1 MKILCCI
8 FNYGHSENALK
19 WFNRCKDI
27 WETYLM
33 DTYVK
38 TGKNDILSDY
48 NDNRVILYDNIFCG
62 GLTVEAFKKTIDTNA
77 DFLLIVNSDVEI
89 DDENFNKL
97 VEHLNNLPSNI
108 GVYEVSTV
116 KESSVMGMVGPQYET
131 VQYFADNGMDFKFN
145 GYGEGWLYG
154 INSCVIKKILPYLS
168 IEKNKYGWGI
178 GRTLNEM
185 SRTMGL
191 LNVIDNKV
199 FVYHPKGTGYNAD
212 KAFTEWYNFD
222 RRSEEMGIP
231 FHFMT
236 IGYCSRSHN
245 PKFYLYLYELFSN
258 KVQIIEKICNEETKL
273 TICQAYNE
281 IINEARYETILLV
294 HDDIEFVNSLYYLL
308 KPRQILQRLFFEN
321 PDYGIIGIAPRCIL
335 DSDIIQ
341 RTYEPEYYFEEVDY
355 DKDLRFEYSNGRL
368 SPYFLEVSEDVL
380 VDGMFIALRKD
391 RIRSVFDEEN
401 KTFHYYDIDFCL
413 SNYLKGVKVG
423 ITKAFLIR
431 HKMNNESD
439 YSELKRLKG
448 SFKNKWK
455 NYLPII
461 K

>member
-8 FNYGHSENALK
+8 FNYKHSENAIK

-27 WETYLM
+27 WETYIM
-33 DTYVK
+33 DTYAK
-38 TGKNDILSDY
+38 NGANDILSGLN
-48 NDNRVILYDNIFCG
+48 NDNIFFYDNIFCG
-62 GLTVEAFKKTIDTNA
+62 GLTIESFKKTIDTNS
-77 DFLLIVNSDVEI
+77 DFLLIINSDVEI
-89 DDENFNKL
+89 DNNNFNKL

-108 GVYEVSTV
+108 GVYEVSTT
-116 KESSVMGMVGPQYET
+116 KESSVMGMIGPQYET
-131 VQYFADNGMDFKFN
+131 VQYFANSNTDFKFG

-154 INSCVIKKILPYLS
+154 INSNVIKKLLPYLS
-168 IEKNKYGWGI
+168 MEDNKYGWGI
-178 GRTLNEM
+178 GRALIET
-185 SRTMGL
+185 SKAMGL
-191 LNVIDNKV
+191 LNVIDGKT
-199 FVYHPKGTGYNAD
+199 FVYHPNGTGYDSD
-212 KAFTEWYNFD
+212 KAFAEWQNFD
-222 RRSEEMGIP
+222 KKSEKMGIP

-281 IINEARYETILLV
+281 IINESRYDTILLV

-308 KPRQILQRLFFEN
+308 MPRQILQKLFFEN
-321 PDYGIIGIAPRCIL
+321 PNYGIIGIAPRCIL
-335 DSDIIQ
+335 DKDIIQ
-341 RTYEPEYYFEEVDY
+341 RTYQPEYNFEEVDY
-355 DKDLRFEYSNGRL
+355 EKDLRYEYFNGSL

-391 RIRSVFDEEN
+391 RIKCLFDENN

-413 SNYLKGVKVG
+413 SNYLSGVKIG

-431 HKMNNESD
+431 HKMNDESD
-439 YSELKRLKG
+439 YRELNRLKEA
-448 SFKNKWK
+448 FKDKWK